1 MSHPFIRY
9 TLALIFALLASAACS
24 AGPAAESADLSLPT
38 VTAMTADGRPLRVV
52 ATTSLIGDVVGRVG
66 GEAIDLTV
74 LMQPGQ
80 DPHSYQ
86 PGAADLTAAADAD
99 LIFING
105 WNLEEGLIDDLT
117 AIGRD
122 AAIVPIS
129 AGVEPLAVGQSHAHP
144 DEDDHDEDDHDDH
157 AEDDHAEVLGNADP
171 HVWLDVANVIQW
183 TENARRVLAAADP
196 TNAAAFDANA
206 AAYRAELEQ
215 LDAELRD
222 ALRAIPDEAR
232 RLVANHDSLAYFA
245 AAYDFH
251 ITGAIIPSVSTL
263 AEPSAGALAEL
274 VERMT
279 TEGVCALILETTT
292 SDQLARTLQQE
303 LTNCDEVRL
312 ITLYTGA
319 LGPAGSGADTYV
331 GMMRAN
337 VAALIEALGD

>member
-1 MSHPFIRY
+1 MSHSFIRY
-9 TLALIFALLASAACS
+9 TLALIFALLASVACG
-24 AGPAAESADLSLPT
+24 AGPAAGNADLSLPT

-66 GEAIDLTV
+66 GDAIDLTV

-105 WNLEEGLIDDLT
+105 WNLEEGLINDLT
-117 AIGRD
+117 AIGRR
-122 AAIVPIS
+122 AAIIPIS
-129 AGVEPLAVGQSHAHP
+129 AGIEPLFVGHAYAGP
-144 DEDDHDEDDHDDH
+144 DEDGHEGDGH
-157 AEDDHAEVLGNADP
+157 ADP
-171 HVWLDVANVIQW
+171 HVWLDVANVIHW

-196 TNAAAFDANA
+196 ANAATFDANA

-222 ALRAIPDEAR
+222 TLRAFPDEAR

-245 AAYDFH
+245 AAYDFQ

-279 TEGVCALILETTT
+279 AEGVCALVLETTT

-303 LTNCDEVRL
+303 LTNCAEVRL
-312 ITLYTGA
+312 IALYTGA
-319 LGPAGSGADTYV
+319 LGPAGSGADTYP

-337 VAALIEALGD
+337 VAALVEGLGD

>member
-1 MSHPFIRY
+1 MTYPFIRHALAFAVVL
-9 TLALIFALLASAACS
+9 LALAACG
-24 AGPAAESADLSLPT
+24 ARPATDSVALSLPT
-38 VTAMTADGRPLRVV
+38 VTAMTTDGRPLRVV

-105 WNLEEGLIDDLT
+105 WNLEEGLINDLT
-117 AIGRD
+117 TIGRR

-129 AGVEPLAVGQSHAHP
+129 AGIEPLLMGHNHVHSG
-144 DEDDHDEDDHDDH
+144 EDDHDGGDPDEGKGH
-157 AEDDHAEVLGNADP
+157 ADP

-183 TENARRVLAAADP
+183 TENARRLLGAADP
-196 TNAAAFDANA
+196 ANAAAFDANA

-215 LDAELRD
+215 LDAELR
-222 ALRAIPDEAR
+222 ATLHTIPAEAR
-232 RLVANHDSLAYFA
+232 RLVGNHDSLAYFA

-279 TEGVCALILETTT
+279 AEGVCTLILETTT

-303 LTNCDEVRL
+303 LTSCDEVRL

-319 LGPAGSGADTYV
+319 LGPAGSGADTYG

-337 VAALIEALGD
+337 AAALLAGLGE